1 MVILFYPKKL
11 PESLFLSQKQL
22 FREHDLQQ
30 YVQGPVR
37 AYL

>member
-11 PESLFLSQKQL
+11 LESLFLSQKQL
-22 FREHDLQQ
+22 FREQDLQQ